1 MDSAIRYRQE
11 GVTDNKLI
19 IKAMKLDKGNIASNR
34 SIAAAVMANKAKDI
48 KSMDR
53 YQKDLEKVI
62 KPEEAEQ
69 ITDNA
74 KKIGG
79 LSI

>member
-1 MDSAIRYRQE
+1 MNRIKKI
-11 GVTDNKLI
+11 NKSIPIGITQVKI
-19 IKAMKLDKGNIASNR
+19 IEYL
-34 SIAAAVMANKAKDI
+34 I
-48 KSMDR
+48 KSPVT